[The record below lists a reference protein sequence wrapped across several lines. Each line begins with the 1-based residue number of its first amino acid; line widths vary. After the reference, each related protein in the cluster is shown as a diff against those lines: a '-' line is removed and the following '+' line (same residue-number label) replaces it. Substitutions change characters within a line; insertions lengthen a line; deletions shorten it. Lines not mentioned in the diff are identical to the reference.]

1 MNNDLTF
8 FTNKPN
14 ATLFDRFRKTLKDS
28 RFSDILVGCH
38 SANGFHKLPDP
49 FLADAIEL
57 LTVDHEGLHAPEAP
71 AFIDYSSLSVR
82 HLGDIYEGILE
93 FHIQV
98 AEEDVVEIRKD
109 EKSLWAKASAIKEG
123 IRVNGKRTKGEVYI
137 ENSRHERKATGSF
150 YTPHFSVEYIV
161 GNIAE

>member
-71 AFIDYSSLSVR
+71 AFIDYSSLRSV
-82 HLGDIYEGILE
+82 I
-93 FHIQV
+93 
-98 AEEDVVEIRKD
+98 
-109 EKSLWAKASAIKEG
+109 SAIYMKAYWNF
-123 IRVNGKRTKGEVYI
+123 ISRLQRKTWLKSGKTRSLYGRKHQQLKRGSGFTAKGQ
-137 ENSRHERKATGSF
+137 KARFT
-150 YTPHFSVEYIV
+150 
-161 GNIAE
+161 